1 MDTSLHPF
9 FVKRKDV
16 RAWGALPHI
25 SKVFS
30 LMKASVEEET
40 ENLIKPSII
49 YKTTKILKEV
59 FLCPHN
65 KP

>member
-1 MDTSLHPF
+1 MDTLLLTF
-9 FVKRKDV
+9 LVKEKSV
-16 RAWGALPHI
+16 PVWAARAHKTKRLI
-25 SKVFS
+25 KLSF
-30 LMKASVEEET
+30 EEET

-65 KP
+65 KL

>member
-1 MDTSLHPF
+1 
-9 FVKRKDV
+9 
-16 RAWGALPHI
+16 
-25 SKVFS
+25 
-30 LMKASVEEET
+30 MKASVKEET

-49 YKTTKILKEV
+49 YKTTKILKGV

>member
-1 MDTSLHPF
+1 MDTLLLTF
-9 FVKRKDV
+9 LVKEKSV
-16 RAWGALPHI
+16 PVWAARAH
-25 SKVFS
+25 
-30 LMKASVEEET
+30 ET

-65 KP
+65 KL